1 MAGTDSTGKFISEI
15 TQQQIFHTFLESL
28 SVDSKSK
35 LLSQNKLV
43 CRNNLDLFFANENLV
58 RCCTI
63 NPEYTNFRLLDNKYD
78 DFKIRS
84 LEMNSSGS
92 LMAIIGDT
100 ELVVVSLPTSLTASN
115 SSLLQVKSY
124 RIHGIE
130 GQIKKVIWQSIVAND
145 CCLVV
150 LNDKSEIK
158 SYDLSLSSYEPQ
170 LSIDLGK
177 DDAFKGEVARSI
189 SFGSSANLSGSL
201 TLYVAT
207 SSSNIF
213 AIYPFIH
220 KLGKIA
226 TTESN
231 VRDLLDESTSLI
243 TAVQERF
250 PSKDLVQSSHQSVLN
265 HASMKQYA
273 YISSLYKQFET
284 SFAPRREYRQLLST
298 NPLELSVLS
307 QELPENFL
315 PIVQGPVTITK
326 DKTLK
331 DLTCIGSND
340 NISILVSISI
350 SAGNETF
357 LSYHSQLKPLIMKW
371 SDVNDQTLKKEE
383 VTPNN
388 NRQSQVNEKEKNH
401 EKGYIRPKRGFGYID
416 EVELSNEEEEKIP
429 HINSNEFESKNRE
442 IEILFWK
449 DEFTELSTLA
459 IDQIPVSASQDI
471 ALSTLNSE
479 GSKISIKIGNS
490 IIYFDCGKWCEEL
503 VLDVS
508 NGHIPQNLDVSS
520 KYTLVVDGVQEIS
533 SFALIKDTM
542 NETGDFLIILKTQK
556 DNNLEVK
563 QISENTTPNPD
574 PEIIEID
581 TIIEKVNHESILIKE
596 PFDEL
601 LSELDILKRVN
612 PETLGKSL
620 YMNKEL
626 AGVPIYGTNTEI
638 LKNLNHLST
647 ETIQQISKFTSFAIH
662 LNLRVTTQIDEL
674 KFQINNLQRIQKLGL
689 DDGILDSKNEK
700 ANDLIARQNK
710 INDRIQ
716 KLQDKIFDAN
726 QKLRYSKSLPLSDAE
741 KLWFKEINSVNAQ
754 VSQDTDNAK
763 CLNSVVENMTS
774 QVSKIVN
781 SIKEGEKQTEET
793 QKFENKLKNLQE
805 HHNILKLKQWLQE
818 ENDLIVLVK
827 EKLDESFEQLKI

>member
-1 MAGTDSTGKFISEI
+1 
-15 TQQQIFHTFLESL
+15 
-28 SVDSKSK
+28 
-35 LLSQNKLV
+35 
-43 CRNNLDLFFANENLV
+43 
-58 RCCTI
+58 
-63 NPEYTNFRLLDNKYD
+63 
-78 DFKIRS
+78 
-84 LEMNSSGS
+84 
-92 LMAIIGDT
+92 
-100 ELVVVSLPTSLTASN
+100 
-115 SSLLQVKSY
+115 
-124 RIHGIE
+124 
-130 GQIKKVIWQSIVAND
+130 
-145 CCLVV
+145 
-150 LNDKSEIK
+150 
-158 SYDLSLSSYEPQ
+158 
-170 LSIDLGK
+170 
-177 DDAFKGEVARSI
+177 
-189 SFGSSANLSGSL
+189 
-201 TLYVAT
+201 
-207 SSSNIF
+207 
-213 AIYPFIH
+213 
-220 KLGKIA
+220 
-226 TTESN
+226 
-231 VRDLLDESTSLI
+231 
-243 TAVQERF
+243 
-250 PSKDLVQSSHQSVLN
+250 
-265 HASMKQYA
+265 
-273 YISSLYKQFET
+273 
-284 SFAPRREYRQLLST
+284 
-298 NPLELSVLS
+298 
-307 QELPENFL
+307 
-315 PIVQGPVTITK
+315 
-326 DKTLK
+326 
-331 DLTCIGSND
+331 
-340 NISILVSISI
+340 
-350 SAGNETF
+350 
-357 LSYHSQLKPLIMKW
+357 MKW

-662 LNLRVTTQIDEL
+662 LNLRVTTQL
-674 KFQINNLQRIQKLGL
+674 MN
-689 DDGILDSKNEK
+689 
-700 ANDLIARQNK
+700 
-710 INDRIQ
+710 
-716 KLQDKIFDAN
+716 
-726 QKLRYSKSLPLSDAE
+726 
-741 KLWFKEINSVNAQ
+741 
-754 VSQDTDNAK
+754 
-763 CLNSVVENMTS
+763 
-774 QVSKIVN
+774 
-781 SIKEGEKQTEET
+781 
-793 QKFENKLKNLQE
+793 
-805 HHNILKLKQWLQE
+805 
-818 ENDLIVLVK
+818 
-827 EKLDESFEQLKI
+827 